1 MTNSGRRIAFFKK
14 DGKWF
19 KAIFF
24 GDRLEVRQVS
34 EAKPLTLAEV
44 KVRRANER

>member
-1 MTNSGRRIAFFKK
+1 MIGRRVAYFKK
-14 DGKWF
+14 QGHWF
-19 KAIFF
+19 KALFF
-24 GDRLEVRQVS
+24 SDKLEVRPLA